1 MRRFLVLLVVA
12 AAASCGGDSSTS
24 ANVPVSGTYTLRSV
38 NGIQLPF
45 VVAQNDSSKFEIVA
59 DAFTLADDRSW
70 TESGTSRTT
79 VNGEAST
86 DPIARSG
93 TYVLGSGT
101 KITLISSN
109 GDFSDGTIGG
119 GTLTV
124 TNEAVMAV
132 YQK

>member
-12 AAASCGGDSSTS
+12 AAVSCGGDSSTS
-24 ANVPVSGTYTLRSV
+24 ANTTVSGTYTLRSV
-38 NGIQLPF
+38 NGLKLPF
-45 VVAQNDSSKFEIVA
+45 IVAENDSVRFEIVN

-70 TESGTSRTT
+70 TETGISRTT
-79 VNGEAST
+79 LNGQAST
-86 DPIARSG
+86 DSIARSG
-93 TYVLGSGT
+93 TYVLGNGT

-124 TNEAVMAV
+124 INEAVSAV